1 MKISSNHTSRNHQFQ
16 DLMLHRIHDI
26 LLVSS
31 PYDAFILE
39 EDGRLTEQILHEYL
53 GMNLSYAPRVWQAN
67 TATYAMD
74 LLSRRSVDL
83 VIVMMRISDMDFI
96 TFGTQVKEQYKN
108 KPIILLAFDESEIK
122 QLPEDRKKFMD
133 NVFVWT
139 GNANVFPA
147 IIKHI
152 EDTKNVKRDTRK
164 GDVRS
169 IIYIEDTPRYY
180 SRILPLIYKETLFH
194 TKQLIDK
201 SLNNTQRLL
210 HMRGR
215 PKILLAQNYEKAER
229 YLKQYKNNVL
239 GIISDIRF
247 PKDGR
252 LHSNA
257 GILFAKHVQAI
268 EHSMPILLLS
278 NEKEALKLASN
289 ITPNVLNKNSSTLFS
304 DLRDFMIYNFGFGD
318 FIFKMPAGK
327 IIGEV
332 GNVEELLKF
341 FEDIPEESLDY
352 HASRNHFSNWLAARG
367 EFKIATQ
374 FRKLKG
380 TDFKNIDDRRNHHI
394 NLINSAQKTRRI
406 VPVAEFIPSTKSS
419 RANFMRIGTGSLG
432 GKARGLAF
440 ANSTLGLTKL
450 IEKYPEISFRV
461 PQAAVVCTDEFDQFM
476 DVNNLW
482 EAALSLDDN
491 KDLEEIFL
499 KGKLSRKLVQTLKE
513 YLKGVHSPLA
523 IRSSS
528 LLEDSQYQP
537 LAGMYAT
544 YMLPNCHNSDKE
556 RLSQVCE
563 AIKRVFASTFFQEP
577 KTLMETIVHRL
588 EEEKMAVIIMEMVG
602 QKYDQYFYPAVSG
615 VAQSYNYY
623 PVSYMRREEGIAFT
637 ALGLGRTIVE
647 GGNALRFSPKYPNIL
662 PQFYSIKSTIANS
675 QSIFYALNLNNG
687 ENPLL
692 DGESSNL
699 EKLHLEKAEDHG
711 SLKFTG
717 SVICDEDDIIRD
729 SLTNKGRRIITFSS
743 ILKYESFPLAN
754 ILQDILEFGQAAMGC
769 PVEIEYAVNMQDP
782 SDIQDEFCLLQI
794 KPMVVRGLQHLA
806 YQTEN
811 KKEDVLCKS
820 SLVLGDGIIDSIYNI
835 IYVDF
840 VAFDRSLTRN
850 IAKEIE
856 LFNRQLG
863 SENPYLLIGPGRWGT
878 ADPWLGIP
886 VNWKQISNAQ
896 TIVELGIEEL
906 NPEPSFGSHFF
917 QNVTSLRVGYFT
929 LQHIDKGGE
938 LDTEWLNNQTIKQAT
953 KFIRWILLD
962 NPLCIRIDGSTG
974 EGVIL
979 KPQPKITDIMDEEE
993 STGI

>member
-1 MKISSNHTSRNHQFQ
+1 
-16 DLMLHRIHDI
+16 
-26 LLVSS
+26 VAS

-67 TATYAMD
+67 TASYAMD
-74 LLSRRSVDL
+74 LMSRRSVDL
-83 VIVMMRISDMDFI
+83 VIVMLRISDMDLI
-96 TFGTQVKEQYKN
+96 TFGAQVKKQYKN

-122 QLPEDRKKFMD
+122 QLPEDRDKFID
-133 NVFVWT
+133 NIFVWT
-139 GNANVFPA
+139 GNASVFPA
-147 IIKHI
+147 IIKYI
-152 EDTKNVKRDTRK
+152 EDTKNVKRDIRK

-180 SRILPLIYKETLFH
+180 SSILPLIYKETLFH

-215 PKILLAQNYEKAER
+215 PKVLLAQDYETAER
-229 YLKQYKNNVL
+229 YFKQYKNNVL

-247 PKDGR
+247 PKNR
-252 LHSNA
+252 KLHPNS
-257 GILFAKHVQAI
+257 GILFANYVRNV
-268 EHSMPILLLS
+268 ESTMPILLLS
-278 NEKEALKLASN
+278 NEKEALKLASE
-289 ITPNVLNKNSSTLFS
+289 ITPNVLNKKSSTLFS
-304 DLRDFMIYNFGFGD
+304 DLREFMINNFGFGD
-318 FIFKMPAGK
+318 FIFKLPNGK
-327 IIGEV
+327 IIGESS
-332 GNVEELLKF
+332 NVEELLEF
-341 FEDIPEESLDY
+341 FGAIPEESLNY
-352 HASRNHFSNWLAARG
+352 HASNNHFSNWLAARG
-367 EFKIATQ
+367 EFKLATQ
-374 FRKLKG
+374 FRKLKS
-380 TDFKNIDDRRNHHI
+380 TDFKDINERRSHHI
-394 NLINSAQKTRRI
+394 NLIKSEQKI
-406 VPVAEFIPSTKSS
+406 QHIEPVAEFIPNTKSS

-440 ANSTLGLTKL
+440 ANSYLGQVDLM
-450 IEKYPEISFRV
+450 EKYSEIKFRV
-461 PQAAVVCTDEFDQFM
+461 PRGAVVCTDEFDRFM

-482 EAALSLDDN
+482 ETALSLDDN
-491 KDLEEIFL
+491 KDLERIFL
-499 KGKLSRKLVQTLKE
+499 KGKLSRKLVETLKE
-513 YLKGVHSPLA
+513 YLKEVHFPLA

-602 QKYDQYFYPAVSG
+602 QKYDQYYYPTISG

-623 PVSYMRREEGIAFT
+623 PVSYMEREEGIAFT

-662 PQFYSIKSTIANS
+662 PQFFSIKSTITNS
-675 QSIFYALNLNNG
+675 QNTFYALNLNNG
-687 ENPLL
+687 DNPIQ
-692 DGESSNL
+692 DGESYNL
-699 EKLHLEKAEDHG
+699 EQLHLKDAEEHG
-711 SLKFTG
+711 SLKYTA
-717 SVICDEDDIIRD
+717 SVICNEDNIIRD
-729 SLTNKGRRIITFSS
+729 SLKNEGRRIITFSS
-743 ILKYESFPLAN
+743 ILKFESFPLAN
-754 ILQDILEFGQAAMGC
+754 ILQDILEFGLQAMGC
-769 PVEIEYAVNMQDP
+769 PVEIEYAVNMYDLP
-782 SDIQDEFCLLQI
+782 DIQDEFCLLQI
-794 KPMVVRGLQHLA
+794 KPMVVRGLQQLA

-811 KKEDVLCKS
+811 KEEDILCKS
-820 SLVLGDGIIDSIYNI
+820 SIVLGDGIIDSIYNI

-840 VAFDRSLTRN
+840 IAFDRSLTRN

-886 VNWKQISNAQ
+886 VNWKQISHAQ
-896 TIVELGIEEL
+896 TIVELGIEDL

-929 LQHIDKGGE
+929 LKHIDKGGE
-938 LDTEWLNNQTIKQAT
+938 IDIEWLNNQPIKQAT

-962 NPLCIRIDGSTG
+962 NPLHIRIDGSTG
-974 EGVIL
+974 EGIIL
-979 KPQPKITDIMDEEE
+979 KPQSKLTDVMDEEE